1 MNTENCKVSL
11 KELNKNNTT
20 FMKWNVEIKT
30 AILLTGLMQSVLKFQ
45 LLYFV
50 EIEKL
55 TLKFV
60 WNYKGPPKSK

>member
-1 MNTENCKVSL
+1 
-11 KELNKNNTT
+11 
-20 FMKWNVEIKT
+20 MKWNVEIKT